1 MKESVLFLCTGNSC
15 RSQMAEGWLRKLA
28 GDRFKAIS
36 AGTRP
41 AGLNPRAVQV
51 MKEFD
56 IDISQHRSKDVAEF
70 SGSRF
75 AYVITVC
82 DRAKETCPIFP
93 GGGKVLHWSFQDPA
107 EFRGSEEERMRVF
120 RRGA

>member
-1 MKESVLFLCTGNSC
+1 
-15 RSQMAEGWLRKLA
+15 
-28 GDRFKAIS
+28 
-36 AGTRP
+36 P

-56 IDISQHRSKDVAEF
+56 IDISQHRSKEVTEF

-75 AYVITVC
+75 DYVITVC
-82 DRAKETCPIFP
+82 DRAKEACPIFP

-107 EFRGSEEERMRVF
+107 EADGSEEERMHVF
-120 RRGA
+120 RQVRDEIGSRVAAWLKTVP

>member
-1 MKESVLFLCTGNSC
+1 
-15 RSQMAEGWLRKLA
+15 MAEGWLRKLA
-28 GDRFKAIS
+28 GDRFRAIS

-56 IDISQHRSKDVAEF
+56 IDISQHRSKEVTEF

-75 AYVITVC
+75 DYVITVC
-82 DRAKETCPIFP
+82 DRAKEACPIFP

-107 EFRGSEEERMRVF
+107 EADGSEEERMHVF
-120 RRGA
+120 RQVRDEIGSRVAAWLKTVP